1 MFFGTSAY
9 AAGLA
14 AEHWHVT
21 GGAEFALLPLGAAAA
36 AVIAVPFG
44 LIALRVRRHTFVVIT
59 IAIFFIF
66 QLMAFD
72 LNSITNG
79 TIGLNAPFLLWDPIT
94 FDQRFY
100 YIALALAV
108 ATIALA
114 WLIKGSRFG
123 LQLRAIRDDED
134 RAASLGVR
142 AMPVKL
148 TAFVISGAVTGLA
161 GVLWFFFID
170 QVQPQ
175 TGFDPLFDLTIALM
189 AFLGGLGTIS
199 GPVLGALII
208 APAQQYLTIT
218 FSNSYLS
225 QILLGALFLAVVIFV
240 PRGLVPTV
248 ADKGRDWLDRRKSVR
263 ASRDLDVEDLASERE
278 AVVTALLQ
286 AEGVSKAVRRRPGPG
301 PLHSRGG
308 RRIDHRTHRAQRVG
322 QDDALQCDH
331 RVRPAGRR
339 RGLVRGCEDHGLV
352 PAAGLRGGHRQDIP
366 ADEDLPQA
374 DGAGEHDRRRP
385 AQRRRVPVGPG
396 QQGSGGLRRVT
407 PRRPAQRRER

>member
-1 MFFGTSAY
+1 MRAGLATGLAAPRRVLKPGGALTIVALVTAVIFPIAFTNQSVNSIAFQTLIFVIAASAWNLFSGFSGYIALGHAVFFGTSAY

-36 AVIAVPFG
+36 AVVAVPFG

-66 QLMAFD
+66 QLAASD

-79 TIGLNAPFLLWDPIT
+79 TSGLNAPFLLWDPIT

-100 YIALALAV
+100 YIALAIAV

-278 AVVTALLQ
+278 
-286 AEGVSKAVRRRPGPG
+286 
-301 PLHSRGG
+301 
-308 RRIDHRTHRAQRVG
+308 
-322 QDDALQCDH
+322 
-331 RVRPAGRR
+331 
-339 RGLVRGCEDHGLV
+339 
-352 PAAGLRGGHRQDIP
+352 
-366 ADEDLPQA
+366 
-374 DGAGEHDRRRP
+374 
-385 AQRRRVPVGPG
+385 PV
-396 QQGSGGLRRVT
+396 
-407 PRRPAQRRER
+407 

>member
-1 MFFGTSAY
+1 MAAALAVPRRAASPRGGGLIVVLAAAVIFPVAFTNQSVNSIAFQTLIFVCAASAWNLFSGFSGYIALGHAVFFGTSAY
-9 AAGLA
+9 AVGIA
-14 AEHWHVT
+14 AEHLHVT
-21 GGAEFALLPLGAAAA
+21 AGAEFALLPLGGVAA
-36 AVIAVPFG
+36 AVVAVPFG

-66 QLMAFD
+66 QLAAAD

-79 TIGLNAPFLLWDPIT
+79 TSGLNAPFLLWPPVT

-100 YIALALAV
+100 YIALGLAL
-108 ATIALA
+108 ATIALS

-148 TAFVISGAVTGLA
+148 TAFVISGALTGLA
-161 GVLWFFFID
+161 GALWFFFID

-189 AFLGGLGTIS
+189 AFLGGLGTVS

-248 ADKGRDWLDRRKSVR
+248 ADKGRDWLERRRSVR
-263 ASRDLDVEDLASERE
+263 ASGNRGVDVQASARE
-278 AVVTALLQ
+278 
-286 AEGVSKAVRRRPGPG
+286 
-301 PLHSRGG
+301 
-308 RRIDHRTHRAQRVG
+308 
-322 QDDALQCDH
+322 
-331 RVRPAGRR
+331 
-339 RGLVRGCEDHGLV
+339 
-352 PAAGLRGGHRQDIP
+352 
-366 ADEDLPQA
+366 
-374 DGAGEHDRRRP
+374 
-385 AQRRRVPVGPG
+385 PV
-396 QQGSGGLRRVT
+396 
-407 PRRPAQRRER
+407 

>member
-1 MFFGTSAY
+1 MRAGLATGLAAPRRVLKPGGALTIVALVAAVIFPIAFTNQSVNSIAFQTLIFVIAASAWNLFSGFSGYIALGHAVFFGTSAY

-36 AVIAVPFG
+36 AVVAVPFG

-66 QLMAFD
+66 QLAASD

-79 TIGLNAPFLLWDPIT
+79 TSGLNAPFLLWDPIT

-100 YIALALAV
+100 YIALAIAV

-278 AVVTALLQ
+278 
-286 AEGVSKAVRRRPGPG
+286 
-301 PLHSRGG
+301 
-308 RRIDHRTHRAQRVG
+308 
-322 QDDALQCDH
+322 
-331 RVRPAGRR
+331 
-339 RGLVRGCEDHGLV
+339 
-352 PAAGLRGGHRQDIP
+352 
-366 ADEDLPQA
+366 
-374 DGAGEHDRRRP
+374 
-385 AQRRRVPVGPG
+385 PV
-396 QQGSGGLRRVT
+396 
-407 PRRPAQRRER
+407 

>member
-1 MFFGTSAY
+1 VKAVPAGRAGRGGFGAVVLAAAVIFPLAFTNQSVNSVAFQTLIFVCAASAWNLFSGFSGYIALGHAVFFGSGAY

-21 GGAEFALLPLGAAAA
+21 GGAEFALLPFGAAAA
-36 AVIAVPFG
+36 AVVAVPFG

-66 QLMAFD
+66 QLAAAD

-79 TIGLNAPFLLWDPIT
+79 TSGLNAPFLLWDPVT

-108 ATIALA
+108 LTIAMA

-148 TAFVISGAVTGLA
+148 TAFAISGALTGTA

-170 QVQPQ
+170 QVQPA

-208 APAQQYLTIT
+208 EPAQQYLTIT

-225 QILLGALFLAVVIFV
+225 QILLGALFLAVVLFV
-240 PRGLVPTV
+240 PRGLIPTV
-248 ADKGRDWLDRRKSVR
+248 ADRGTGWLERRRSVTAGRDVR
-263 ASRDLDVEDLASERE
+263 ASARE
-278 AVVTALLQ
+278 
-286 AEGVSKAVRRRPGPG
+286 
-301 PLHSRGG
+301 
-308 RRIDHRTHRAQRVG
+308 
-322 QDDALQCDH
+322 
-331 RVRPAGRR
+331 PA
-339 RGLVRGCEDHGLV
+339 
-352 PAAGLRGGHRQDIP
+352 
-366 ADEDLPQA
+366 
-374 DGAGEHDRRRP
+374 
-385 AQRRRVPVGPG
+385 
-396 QQGSGGLRRVT
+396 
-407 PRRPAQRRER
+407 